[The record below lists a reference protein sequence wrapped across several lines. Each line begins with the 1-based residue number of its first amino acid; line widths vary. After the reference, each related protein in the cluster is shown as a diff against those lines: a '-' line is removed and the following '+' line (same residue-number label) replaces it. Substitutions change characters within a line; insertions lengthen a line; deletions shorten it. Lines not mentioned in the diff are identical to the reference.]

1 MQAICC
7 NWLSI
12 QVPLPCN
19 YNLNQLD
26 IIMGGKQIKE
36 GDKAKVSP
44 ILTGEKEWI
53 EGEVIDIENNP
64 FKGIV
69 IAIKD
74 NLGRIFFGES
84 KYFLLI

>member
-1 MQAICC
+1 M
-7 NWLSI
+7 
-12 QVPLPCN
+12 
-19 YNLNQLD
+19 
-26 IIMGGKQIKE
+26 KE

-44 ILTGEKEWI
+44 ILIGEKEWI